1 MSDLSLP
8 IELDIKPAETS
19 RGGSL
24 ALKTFT
30 SYSFDRNILVPAS
43 PFRFTAEGVDPK
55 LRTQIRSSDTVEL
68 FVKNEK
74 GNSVQL
80 ATGFIDETDTHITP
94 AGVAYLLTGRDT
106 MGQLIDNSAIDE
118 NNQIIHLKQI
128 SLGGIANLLVKNTRI
143 PSSVVTQ
150 QVPNGQL
157 LFQTNP
163 GETKINALQRYLE
176 YTNCLVW
183 SLPNGQMVVGKPNMA
198 QGSQGRLILSRSSPQ
213 QNNCLEARVRR
224 NTHTAIREIATQIQA
239 LAITD
244 PSLITMENIDF
255 DVQAVSDA
263 GAGRSV
269 YRLFSQGNGTDAI
282 NQIVG
287 AGNNAA
293 PQEMG
298 FTLSRREIARANMQ
312 VLDLE
317 IVVRGHVN
325 ENGLPYNIDQV
336 YHVVIED
343 DDVEEDLYLYA
354 VKYDLTQEKGR
365 TTTLRLCRLG
375 TIVADVNFIQSR
387 AG

>member
-1 MSDLSLP
+1 MSDQSFP
-8 IELDIKPAETS
+8 IELDIKPADTS

-55 LRTQIRSSDTVEL
+55 LRQQIRSSDMVEL
-68 FVKNEK
+68 FVRNEQ
-74 GNSVQL
+74 GIPAQL

-94 AGVAYLLTGRDT
+94 SSVAYLLTGRDT
-106 MGQLIDNSAIDE
+106 LGQLIDNSAIDE
-118 NNQIIHLKQI
+118 NNRIIHLNQI
-128 SLGGIANLLVKNTRI
+128 GLGGIAQILMKNTRI
-143 PSSVVTQ
+143 PSTAVLQ
-150 QVPNGQL
+150 QVPNGKL
-157 LFQTNP
+157 LLQTNP

-198 QGSQGRLILSRSSPQ
+198 QGIQGKLILSRSDPRA
-213 QNNCLEARVRR
+213 NNCLEVRVRR

-244 PSLITMENIDF
+244 PSLITLENVDP
-255 DVQAVSDA
+255 DVQAVSDS

-287 AGNNAA
+287 TGNNAA

-298 FTLSRREIARANMQ
+298 FALSRREIARSNMQ

-343 DDVEEDLYLYA
+343 DGVEEDLYLYA
-354 VKYDLTQEKGR
+354 VKYDLTQERGR

-375 TIVADVNFIQSR
+375 TIVADVDFVQSR
-387 AG
+387 VS

>member
-1 MSDLSLP
+1 MSDTSTP
-8 IELDIKPAETS
+8 IELDVKPADPS
-19 RGGSL
+19 RGNQL

-30 SYSFDRNILVPAS
+30 SYSFDRNILIPAS

-68 FVKNEK
+68 FVKNEQ
-74 GNSVQL
+74 GTPVQI

-94 AGVAYLLTGRDT
+94 SGVAYLLTGRDT

-118 NNQIIHLKQI
+118 NNKIIHLNQV
-128 SLGGIANLLVKNTRI
+128 SLAAIANLLVMNTRI
-143 PSSVVTQ
+143 SSTVVLQ
-150 QVPNGQL
+150 QIPNGL
-157 LFQTNP
+157 LLLQTNP
-163 GETKINALQRYLE
+163 GETKINTLQRYLE

-198 QGSQGRLILSRSSPQ
+198 QAKLGKLVIGRSDPRS
-213 QNNCLEARVRR
+213 NNCLEARVRR
-224 NTHTAIREIATQIQA
+224 NTHTAIREMATQIQA

-244 PSLITMENIDF
+244 PTLITLANIDP
-255 DVQAVSDA
+255 DLQVVANS
-263 GAGRSV
+263 GAGRSA

-287 AGNNAA
+287 TGNNAA

-298 FTLSRREIARANMQ
+298 FALSRREIARSNMQ
-312 VLDLE
+312 ILDVE
-317 IVVRGHVN
+317 VVVRGHVN
-325 ENGLPYNIDQV
+325 ENGIPYNVDQV

-343 DDVEEDLYLYA
+343 DQVEEDLYLYA
-354 VKYDLTQEKGR
+354 VKYDLTQDKGR

-375 TIVADVNFIQSR
+375 TIVADVSLIQSR
-387 AG
+387 GT